1 MMEDEIVQV
10 RMDPEDKRR
19 AEELYRKLGTSFEEA
34 VRIFARQ
41 SILEN
46 GMPFRPSVPEKKTVS
61 DEGRTAAGSRVSGDD
76 CSQDVVI
83 RKKNSIPEVEELFT
97 PSYGGFSAE
106 MAIEKTLAKKH
117 GEAEE

>member
-1 MMEDEIVQV
+1 MEDEIVQV

-46 GMPFRPSVPEKKTVS
+46 GMPFRPSVPEKQ
-61 DEGRTAAGSRVSGDD
+61 R
-76 CSQDVVI
+76 
-83 RKKNSIPEVEELFT
+83 
-97 PSYGGFSAE
+97 
-106 MAIEKTLAKKH
+106 
-117 GEAEE
+117 